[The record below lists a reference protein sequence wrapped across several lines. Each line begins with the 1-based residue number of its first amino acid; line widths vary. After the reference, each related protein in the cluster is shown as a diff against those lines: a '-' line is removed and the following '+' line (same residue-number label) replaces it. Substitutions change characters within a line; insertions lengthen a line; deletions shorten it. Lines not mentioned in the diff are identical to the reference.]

1 MKTLNS
7 FSDLQMAFL
16 ACFSSLTVQGLFCI
30 TPVHTSVSSF
40 AITGSKIISS
50 AASTKVHL
58 QYSQNSK
65 IIQSIK
71 KKKQQQKTKPKTS
84 AKGASSI
91 FNKQHST
98 WMYL

>member
-16 ACFSSLTVQGLFCI
+16 ACFSSLTVQGLFYI

-40 AITGSKIISS
+40 AITGSRIIS
-50 AASTKVHL
+50 AAVITKVHL
-58 QYSQNSK
+58 QYCEISK

-71 KKKQQQKTKPKTS
+71 KNQKTPTKKKPQN
-84 AKGASSI
+84 
-91 FNKQHST
+91 F
-98 WMYL
+98 